1 MVKYLIILLLFFIL
15 TEAQGMIL
23 SLITTLPLSDFENLS
38 IAQTTQKIT
47 TKVKISNEN
56 SIIILPK
63 LNDSE
68 ISENI
73 NKKVSNLNK
82 LILDFEKRF
91 NEQVFDIINEFG
103 KIKSI
108 KNNTEIAFKQQIEN
122 I

>member
-1 MVKYLIILLLFFIL
+1 MF
-15 TEAQGMIL
+15 
-23 SLITTLPLSDFENLS
+23 

-56 SIIILPK
+56 GISLPK
-63 LNDSE
+63 LNESK

-91 NEQVFDIINEFG
+91 NEQVSDIMDEFG

-122 I
+122 ISNSVKNSSSKFKDFLNSLKEFNLKKSNAKD